1 MTGDIVLIAAA
12 VVLVVIAMFLVALE
26 AALTR
31 VSKVSVSE
39 LQSLGVSGADR
50 LAAVVADRARYINV
64 ILLVRLALSTFS
76 IVSVTAVCLSAF
88 PDPQWRG
95 ILAATGIML
104 LVTFVMLGVA
114 PRTLGQQHALAI
126 ARRGAGVA
134 RFLNTI
140 FGPIASLLILFGNA
154 ITPGK
159 GYRHGPFASTA
170 ELREM
175 VDMAEADAVIE
186 AGEREMIHSVFEL
199 GDTLAREV
207 MVPRTEMV
215 WIEKEK
221 RLRQALSLA
230 LRSGFSRIPVIGENL
245 DDVVGFVYLKD
256 LARRSFE
263 HRDAEH
269 TERVEKLMR
278 PVMFVPDSKP
288 ADELMREMQATRTH
302 VAIVIDEYGGTAGL
316 ITIEDILE
324 EIVGEIADEYDE
336 QEIAESEQLA
346 DSCWRVSARMQLDDF
361 AELLDLDLS
370 EESEGVETV
379 AGLLANRLGVVP
391 IPGSSIEVEGYRLVS
406 EMSAGRRNRVG
417 AVFVSPIEIE
427 IEDESVKTSDQKKS
441 AKKADAD
448 SSEKKKSK
456 KTEEVSK

>member
-1 MTGDIVLIAAA
+1 MTGDVLLIAIA
-12 VVLVVIAMFLVALE
+12 VVLIVIAMFLVALE
-26 AALTR
+26 SALTR

-39 LQSLGVSGADR
+39 LQATGVAGADR
-50 LAAVVADRARYINV
+50 LAGVVANRARYINV
-64 ILLVRLALSTFS
+64 ILLVRLSLSTLS
-76 IVSVTAVCLSAF
+76 IVCVTVVCLRAL
-88 PDPQWRG
+88 PDPQWLG
-95 ILAATGIML
+95 ILVAALVML
-104 LVTFVMLGVA
+104 LVTFIMLGVA
-114 PRTLGQQHALAI
+114 PRTLGQQHALSI
-126 ARRGAGVA
+126 ARKGAGVA
-134 RFLNTI
+134 RFLNAI

-159 GYRHGPFASTA
+159 GYRQGPFASTA

-215 WIEKEK
+215 WIEQEK

-230 LRSGFSRIPVIGENL
+230 LRSGFSRIPVIGDNL
-245 DDVVGFVYLKD
+245 DDVVGIVYLKD

-263 HRDAEH
+263 HREAEH
-269 TERVEKLMR
+269 SERVEKLMR
-278 PVMFVPDSKP
+278 PVMFIPDSKP

-324 EIVGEIADEYDE
+324 EIVGEIADEYDG
-336 QEIAESEQLA
+336 QEIAESEELA

-361 AELLDLDLS
+361 AELLGLDVT

-391 IPGSSIEVEGYRLVS
+391 ISGSSIEVEGYRLVA
-406 EMSAGRRNRVG
+406 ELSAGRRNRVG
-417 AVFVSPIEIE
+417 AVFVSPVQMH
-427 IEDESVKTSDQKKS
+427 DVSVESDPGESSAHDSDRDGASQ
-441 AKKADAD
+441 D
-448 SSEKKKSK
+448 
-456 KTEEVSK
+456 EEVSK

>member
-1 MTGDIVLIAAA
+1 MTGDILLIAAA
-12 VVLVVIAMFLVALE
+12 VVMIVVAMFLVALE

-39 LQSLGVSGADR
+39 LQSLGISGADR
-50 LAAVVADRARYINV
+50 LAEVVADRARYINV
-64 ILLVRLALSTFS
+64 ILLVRLALSTLS
-76 IVSVTAVCLSAF
+76 IVSVTVVCLSAF
-88 PDPQWRG
+88 PEPQWLG
-95 ILAATGIML
+95 ILIATGIML
-104 LVTFVMLGVA
+104 LVTFIMLGVA
-114 PRTLGQQHALAI
+114 PRTLGQQHALTV

-140 FGPIASLLILFGNA
+140 FGLIASLLILFGNA

-159 GYRHGPFASTA
+159 GYRQGPFASTA

-215 WIEKEK
+215 WIEKDK

-230 LRSGFSRIPVIGENL
+230 LRSGFSRIPVIGENV

-263 HRDAEH
+263 HRDAEQ

-346 DSCWRVSARMQLDDF
+346 DACWRVSARMQLDDF
-361 AELLDLDLS
+361 AELLDLELS

-391 IPGSSIEVEGYRLVS
+391 IPGSSIEVQGYRLVA

-417 AVFVSPIEIE
+417 AIFVSPIEIGE
-427 IEDESVKTSDQKKS
+427 EDPAKLGEQQKATKE
-441 AKKADAD
+441 KADAD
-448 SSEKKKSK
+448 SSTKKKSK
-456 KTEEVSK
+456 KAEEVSK

>member
-1 MTGDIVLIAAA
+1 VTGDILLIAAA
-12 VVLVVIAMFLVALE
+12 VVMIVVAMFLVALE

-39 LQSLGVSGADR
+39 LQRLGISGADR
-50 LAAVVADRARYINV
+50 LAEVVDDRARHVNV

-76 IVSVTAVCLSAF
+76 IVSVTVVCLSGF
-88 PDPQWRG
+88 PEPQWLG
-95 ILAATGIML
+95 ILIATAIML
-104 LVTFVMLGVA
+104 LVTFIMLGVA
-114 PRTLGQQHALAI
+114 PRTLGQQHALTI

-134 RFLNTI
+134 QFLTTI
-140 FGPIASLLILFGNA
+140 FGSLASLLILFGNA

-159 GYRHGPFASTA
+159 GYREGPFASTA

-175 VDMAEADAVIE
+175 VDLAEADAVIE

-263 HRDAEH
+263 HRDAEQ

-324 EIVGEIADEYDE
+324 EIVGEIADEFDE

-346 DSCWRVSARMQLDDF
+346 DSCWRVSARMQLDDL
-361 AELLDLDLS
+361 AELLDLELS
-370 EESEGVETV
+370 EDSEGVESV

-391 IPGSSIEVEGYRLVS
+391 IPGSSIEVEGYRLVA

-417 AVFVSPIEIE
+417 AVFVSPIEAG
-427 IEDESVKTSDQKKS
+427 EDDSAKTSEQKKTK
-441 AKKADAD
+441 KKADTD

-456 KTEEVSK
+456 KAEEVSK

>member
-1 MTGDIVLIAAA
+1 MSGDIWLIATA
-12 VVLVVIAMFLVALE
+12 VVLTVVAMFLVALE
-26 AALTR
+26 SALTR

-39 LQSLGVSGADR
+39 LQDLGVPGADR
-50 LAAVVADRARYINV
+50 LAVVVGDRARYVNV
-64 ILLVRLALSTFS
+64 ILLVRLALSTFA
-76 IVSVTAVCLSAF
+76 IVCVTVVCLKAF
-88 PDPQWRG
+88 PEPRWLG
-95 ILAATGIML
+95 IVIASSVML
-104 LVTFVMLGVA
+104 LVTFIMLGVA
-114 PRTLGQQHALAI
+114 PRTLGRQHAIVI
-126 ARRGAGVA
+126 ARRGSGVA
-134 RFLNTI
+134 RVLNAV
-140 FGPIASLLILFGNA
+140 FGPLASLLILFGNA

-207 MVPRTEMV
+207 MVPRIEMV

-245 DDVVGFVYLKD
+245 DDVVGIVYLKD

-263 HRDAEH
+263 HRDSDH
-269 TERVEKLMR
+269 SERVEKLMR

-361 AELLDLDLS
+361 AELLDLNLS

-379 AGLLANRLGVVP
+379 AGLLASRLGVVP
-391 IPGSSIEVEGYRLVS
+391 IPGSSIEVEGFRLVA

-417 AVFVSPIEIE
+417 VVFVSPIETDDGE
-427 IEDESVKTSDQKKS
+427 GWGPTDQES
-441 AKKADAD
+441 AP
-448 SSEKKKSK
+448 SSLGGPEELGVTKG
-456 KTEEVSK
+456 EEVSK